1 MKERNDVQLSQKKDL
16 NFPKASMLSDAVHNF
31 LRHKLAVIS
40 LIVIVLEMVL
50 VFIVPLFIDLQPNK
64 MQGTFFGAPTSDFL
78 LGTDELGRDV
88 FARLLYGGRMSLLI
102 GLAAATLSALIGI
115 PLGVL
120 AGYYNNALRAV
131 ILRVTD
137 MFMSIPMMIAA
148 MFIVSVVG
156 TSMWTVIVVI
166 GFLGWPGFCRL
177 AYGRVLSVKEN
188 EYIEAARAIGTTTR
202 SLIFKYILPNSM
214 APLLVA
220 YSMSVAS
227 AIVTESSLSFLGIGI
242 QPPQASLGNMLYSAQ
257 SLSTLTNRWWMWLPA
272 GILLVATVLSI
283 NFIGDGL
290 RDALDPKMKI

>member
-1 MKERNDVQLSQKKDL
+1 MQLSQKKDL

-242 QPPQASLGNMLYSAQ
+242 QPPQASLCNMLYSAQ

>member
-1 MKERNDVQLSQKKDL
+1 MQLSQKKDL